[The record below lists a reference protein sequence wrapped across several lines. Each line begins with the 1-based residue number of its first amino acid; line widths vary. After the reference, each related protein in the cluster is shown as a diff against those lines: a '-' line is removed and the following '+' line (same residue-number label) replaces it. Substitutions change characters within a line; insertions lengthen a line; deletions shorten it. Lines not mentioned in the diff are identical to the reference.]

1 LISSFTVNV
10 LKRDVM
16 PHNRLSFVRFHHF
29 QHYTRKGYTEKIP
42 FDLYRCEC
50 GNEVVKRRASVKSQ
64 NPNSVFSCGCL
75 RLENAK
81 KLHSQKLAANRNKAG
96 RKKGCIPF
104 NKGKV
109 RITQNGKIRY
119 VDDQQLAEIYYGVT
133 SSV

>member
-1 LISSFTVNV
+1 MKQV
-10 LKRDVM
+10 R
-16 PHNRLSFVRFHHF
+16 NRLTFVRFHHF
-29 QHYTRKGYTEKIP
+29 YHYTRKGYTEKIP
-42 FDLYRCEC
+42 FDVYRCEC
-50 GNEVVKRRASVKSQ
+50 GNEVVKRRVSVKSK

-75 RLENAK
+75 RMENVM
-81 KLHSQKLAANRNKAG
+81 KLHSSGLAVKGNKAG
-96 RKKGCIPF
+96 RKKGCTPH

>member
-1 LISSFTVNV
+1 MKQV
-10 LKRDVM
+10 K
-16 PHNRLSFVRFHHF
+16 NRLTFVKFHHF

-42 FDLYRCEC
+42 FDVYRCEC
-50 GNEVVKRRASVKSQ
+50 GNEVVKRRALVKSQ

-75 RLENAK
+75 RLENVR
-81 KLHSQKLAANRNKAG
+81 KLHSSGLAVKGNKAG